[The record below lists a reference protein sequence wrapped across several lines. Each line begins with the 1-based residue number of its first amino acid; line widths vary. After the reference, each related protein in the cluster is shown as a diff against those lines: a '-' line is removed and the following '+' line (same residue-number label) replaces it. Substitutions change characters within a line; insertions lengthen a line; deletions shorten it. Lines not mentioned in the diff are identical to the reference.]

1 MLFNKTPKTMV
12 YSGKDFLEIDNS
24 ISKNIDKKKYEM
36 KPERLSNI
44 ELLRIIAMFMIIAV
58 HADYW
63 LFGMPDKPA
72 ISGSHLGSGV
82 TRIFI
87 EQLSIVG
94 VNIFVG
100 ISGWFGIRPS
110 AKSLLSF
117 IFQILFFLISIYFIG
132 VIVGLQQFSIKTL
145 SQCFLFTHHHWFIKA
160 YLALYII
167 APVLN
172 IYIKY

>member
-1 MLFNKTPKTMV
+1 MV